1 MTRIKVSFGI
11 LGILVGLSIFFSVWI
26 NNRCSHM
33 LDEITIIFQLLDS
46 GETEQAVHRS
56 ENLDNEW
63 NSFRKKATIML
74 KNNELTEV
82 DCISSG
88 IPYLIENDNDESY
101 ARLMELQHM
110 LTMIKSGEVP
120 TITRIL

>member
-26 NNRCSHM
+26 NNRCGHM

-63 NSFRKKATIML
+63 NSFRKKATVML

-110 LTMIKSGEVP
+110 LIMIKSGEVP